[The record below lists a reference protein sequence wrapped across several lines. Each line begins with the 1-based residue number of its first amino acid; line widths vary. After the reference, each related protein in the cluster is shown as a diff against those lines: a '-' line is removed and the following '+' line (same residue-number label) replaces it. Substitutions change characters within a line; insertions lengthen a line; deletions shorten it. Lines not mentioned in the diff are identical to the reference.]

1 MDFWACAHAWEEEE
15 DSLFLQFWFCLHFH
29 SYKMQGGYQMGSCV
43 QPSQIEQ
50 TIYTGLR
57 ICLRL
62 VQLHGTRMA
71 SMRRWCVGLT
81 SELGQIASTHC
92 LALLY
97 INGVLLPQVFLPM
110 SFITCYLFYG
120 SSEHVILQ
128 APQFKYPHVGNAF
141 CCGNLMSA
149 CMCLLWSQKCILQST
164 VNDQ

>member
-1 MDFWACAHAWEEEE
+1 M
-15 DSLFLQFWFCLHFH
+15 
-29 SYKMQGGYQMGSCV
+29 
-43 QPSQIEQ
+43 
-50 TIYTGLR
+50 
-57 ICLRL
+57 
-62 VQLHGTRMA
+62 
-71 SMRRWCVGLT
+71 GLT

-149 CMCLLWSQKCILQST
+149 CMCLL
-164 VNDQ
+164 